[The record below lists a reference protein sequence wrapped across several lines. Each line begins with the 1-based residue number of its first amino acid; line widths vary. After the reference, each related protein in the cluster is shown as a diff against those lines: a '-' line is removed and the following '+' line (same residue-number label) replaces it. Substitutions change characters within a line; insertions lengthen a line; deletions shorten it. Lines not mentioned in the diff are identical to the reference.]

1 MDRRTLLLTGAA
13 ALGSPAYP
21 GTAQSESERERGD
34 LMSGLSRVADGI
46 AAHNQPESGLGALDQ
61 ALAATIG
68 HRLFT
73 VLLINW
79 GRSENRR
86 IYTNQPQ
93 AYPLGGSKPIV
104 RRGAFYDEVIVAG
117 RPRIC
122 RNYHEIKAAFPD
134 HELIRSLGCE
144 SAVNMPL
151 RWNGKT
157 IGSLNLLHRA
167 DWYTGADLPALSLF
181 ATMALA
187 PLLSIVT
194 TD

>member
-1 MDRRTLLLTGAA
+1 MDRRTILLTGAA
-13 ALGSPAYP
+13 AFSSLAFA
-21 GTAQSESERERGD
+21 GTAQSEGEHERGD
-34 LMSGLSRVADGI
+34 LMSGLSRVADGMKV
-46 AAHNQPESGLGALDQ
+46 HNQPESGLFALDQ

-73 VLLINW
+73 VLFVNW
-79 GRSENRR
+79 GRSENQR

-122 RNYHEIKAAFPD
+122 RNYHEMKAAFPD

-144 SAVNMPL
+144 SAVNVPL

-167 DWYTGADLPALSLF
+167 DWYAGADLPALSLF

-187 PLLSIVT
+187 PVLSIVA